1 MRKMGREREGPSG
14 VIKCPLI
21 GYGPKGEV
29 VPEGSRYSH
38 VGVLVKCRRR
48 FFSRMGNPLPA
59 GTCYTKW
66 PSCGVVTESLKLSE
80 LNQ

>member
-1 MRKMGREREGPSG
+1 MREVGREREGPPG

-38 VGVLVKCRRR
+38 AGVLVSVEEDSLAGWATR
-48 FFSRMGNPLPA
+48 FLQVR
-59 GTCYTKW
+59 YTKW
-66 PSCGVVTESLKLSE
+66 PSCGVATASLKLSE

>member
-1 MRKMGREREGPSG
+1 MRKVGREREGPSG

-38 VGVLVKCRRR
+38 VGVLVSVEEES
-48 FFSRMGNPLPA
+48 FGRMGNQLPA

-66 PSCGVVTESLKLSE
+66 PSCGVATESLKLSE

>member
-1 MRKMGREREGPSG
+1 VLMGKVGREREGPSG

-38 VGVLVKCRRR
+38 VGVLVSVEEDSLAGWATR
-48 FFSRMGNPLPA
+48 FLQVYVTQNGQVVE
-59 GTCYTKW
+59 W
-66 PSCGVVTESLKLSE
+66 PQNR
-80 LNQ
+80 LN